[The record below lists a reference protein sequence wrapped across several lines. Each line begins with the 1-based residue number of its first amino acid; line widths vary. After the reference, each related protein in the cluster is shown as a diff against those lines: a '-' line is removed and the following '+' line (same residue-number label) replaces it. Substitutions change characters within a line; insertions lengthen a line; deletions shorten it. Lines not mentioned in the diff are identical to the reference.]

1 MGLVTDKILELIRQQ
16 VNERRTVVWFDP
28 EGAYANAVSSLET
41 IGDAPLHRYE
51 PTRGFIALRR
61 ELETHWSATDV
72 PPQIVI
78 YVPRE
83 QVDTAHALIEF
94 TVVGA
99 VMQPGQQPPEC
110 NTALVDV
117 ARAALTPIMP
127 AVKVENT
134 LKEIQ
139 KGSLDLADLDLLAEK
154 NAGES
159 GALALIFGSGNVSEI
174 TLRFLS
180 ESALDNEIQARNA
193 TATLRELVSTA
204 FEFTPP
210 ASGDFASVRAA
221 LTRHL
226 LVNEFIESLR
236 GAVPE
241 RLKTIPRAKTQ
252 AARESIVQVV
262 REWRLRRDL
271 GASYMQAA
279 QRVEAEL
286 GLGEIV
292 WAPDALRESETFY
305 RTETALQ
312 SLIENALANQEN
324 GALAKLA
331 QTRTGDFWSAQK
343 PESKLRWQIIGLA
356 SEVLQ
361 RAAHIERELQV
372 QDWNAAQLV
381 SSYVSGDA
389 PWCELDRA
397 YRHLERDYHRFD
409 SDEGVHDELLRLVS
423 SAQQRYRQ
431 TVDLLAQRFVHA
443 YEAAKFEIA
452 NVVPQ
457 TDLFKLVVAPALEED
472 KVGLILV
479 DAFRFEM
486 AREFV
491 NGYAQDLGTELAPAI
506 ATAPSITAVGM
517 SALLPGAERSFELVA
532 LKDGKLGVTI
542 SGTTF
547 RNKNDRIKHLVKI
560 VGDACVSVDLS
571 DLAPLKKKALRTKLN
586 DARLIVVSASD
597 EIDGLWEMNP
607 ALARQ
612 MHEDVFNQLRR
623 GIRSLFSVGVRKIII
638 TSDHGF
644 LIGAQLI
651 PAETF
656 DAPGGETVELKRR
669 VWVGKGG
676 TTIPGCLRT
685 PVGALGLGGDL
696 ELVTPYGL
704 ACFKVPGGS
713 TEYFHGGLSLQEL
726 VIPVLTISSGK
737 LQPKVGAPALTW
749 ELKPGANKITTQFF
763 SVTVRGQA
771 REMFPTPPRVR
782 VEIRAGEQ
790 LISVPVA
797 AAYGF
802 QEATRDVL
810 LAFDEKQSQQLVPD
824 AITLQITEMPNVN
837 LVTLSLLD
845 AETGATLAQL
855 ENLPLDIAGF

>member
-1 MGLVTDKILELIRQQ
+1 MGLVTEKILALVLEQ

-28 EGAYANAVSSLET
+28 EGAYATVVSSRQS
-41 IGDAPLHRYE
+41 IGDAPLYRYD
-51 PTRGFIALRR
+51 PARGFIALRR
-61 ELETHWSATDV
+61 ELETHWSAADA
-72 PPQIVI
+72 PPQLVI
-78 YVPRE
+78 YVPCE

-110 NTALVDV
+110 NTDLVDV
-117 ARAALTPIMP
+117 ARAALSPIMP
-127 AVKVENT
+127 AAKVEQT
-134 LKEIQ
+134 LKEIH
-139 KGSLDLADLDLLAEK
+139 KGSLDLADLDTLAEK

-159 GALALIFGSGNVSEI
+159 GALALIFQSGNLAEI
-174 TLRFLS
+174 VLRFLS
-180 ESALDNEIQARNA
+180 EPALDNEIQTRNA
-193 TATLRELVSTA
+193 VATLSELVSAA
-204 FEFTPP
+204 FEFTLP
-210 ASGDFASVRAA
+210 AQNDLVSLRAA

-226 LVNEFIESLR
+226 LVNEFVESLR

-241 RLKTIPRAKTQ
+241 RLKSIPRPKAQ
-252 AARESIVQVV
+252 AARESIAQVV

-271 GASYMQAA
+271 GESYMQAA

-286 GLGEIV
+286 GLGEIT

-312 SLIENALANQEN
+312 AMIENALANQEN
-324 GALAKLA
+324 GALTKLA

-361 RAAHIERELQV
+361 RAAHIERELQK
-372 QDWNAAQLV
+372 DWNATQLV
-381 SSYVSGDA
+381 SLYASGDT
-389 PWCELDRA
+389 PWCELDRV

-409 SDEGVHDELLRLVS
+409 PDDGTHDELLRLVS
-423 SAQQRYRQ
+423 FAQQRYREI
-431 TVDLLAQRFVHA
+431 TDALALRFVRA
-443 YEAAKFEIA
+443 YETAKFEIA
-452 NVVPQ
+452 NVLPQ
-457 TDLFKLVVAPALEED
+457 TDLFKLVITPALEQD

-491 NGYAQDLGTELAPAI
+491 NGYAQDLVTELAPAI

-532 LKDGKLGVTI
+532 LRDGKLGVNI
-542 SGTTF
+542 GGTTF
-547 RNKNDRIKHLVKI
+547 KNKNDRIKHLIKI

-676 TTIPGCLRT
+676 AAIPGCLRT
-685 PVGALGLGGDL
+685 PVGALGSTGDL

-726 VIPVLTISSGK
+726 VIPVLIISSGP
-737 LQPKVGAPALTW
+737 LQPKAGDTALTW

-763 SVTVRGQA
+763 SITVQGQA
-771 REMFPTPPRVR
+771 REMFPAPPRVR

-810 LAFDEKQSQQLVPD
+810 LAFDEKQPQQLVPN
-824 AITLQITEMPNVN
+824 AITLQITETPNVN
-837 LVTLSLLD
+837 QVTLSLLD
-845 AETGATLAQL
+845 AETGATLALL
-855 ENLPLDIAGF
+855 ENLPLDVAGF